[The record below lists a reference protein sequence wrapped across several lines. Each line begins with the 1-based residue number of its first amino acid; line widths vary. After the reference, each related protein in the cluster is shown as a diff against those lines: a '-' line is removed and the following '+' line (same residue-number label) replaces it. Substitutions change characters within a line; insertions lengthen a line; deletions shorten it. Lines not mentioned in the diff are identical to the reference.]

1 MGIQLSSSKPDI
13 KEIYNATPL
22 TKLYFQKI
30 IFIKCAII
38 HVNMKLVYYYFKIN
52 CKYFCN
58 LSVLISNA
66 VNIFITFIS
75 KSSLRTSVF
84 FFPELKG
91 VLRSK
96 SFKIFGL

>member
-1 MGIQLSSSKPDI
+1 MQEKNMGIQMSSRKSDI

-30 IFIKCAII
+30 IFIKCVII
-38 HVNMKLVYYYFKIN
+38 HVNMKLFYYYFKIN

-84 FFPELKG
+84 FFSRAE
-91 VLRSK
+91 RSLEIK
-96 SFKIFGL
+96 KF